1 MLVWLWLAAHA
12 EEPDVVLDALRT
24 ELDRTTRTLQGEDA
38 PYFLGYRLT
47 ESTRWSLDA
56 RYGQL
61 AEPVE
66 PDGRRNRQLDVVA
79 RVGSPHRDS
88 THPVRGTFS
97 FDPNIH
103 LGKPLPLDD
112 DPMAMR
118 VEIWNATG
126 KEVRDAR
133 ERWQRV
139 KANQVVMVADED
151 PSADFSEAER
161 VVDVMP
167 LASMALDL
175 EAWAPLVT
183 ELSAILDDD
192 PQVHRS
198 AVTLDGVATNTWI
211 VTSEGTAIRQPRT
224 WARVALQASSRAED
238 GTMVRLYRWKDV
250 ADPADL
256 PDGDTLRGWASDLR
270 TDLLEMREAPS
281 GDAYSGPVLLEGSAA
296 GVFVHEVLGHRVEG
310 HRQKD
315 EEEGH
320 TFRDKV
326 GQRILPPFVD
336 IVDDPTL
343 AEWEGLPLNGH
354 YAYDEEGVPA
364 QRAVLVED
372 GVFRGFLMS
381 RSPIEGFAHSN
392 GHGRAQAWS
401 QPVSRMAN
409 TIVTTSEPHP
419 REELRRML
427 IAETKRQGR
436 PFGLIVED
444 IEGGFTLTGRVY
456 PNAFNVRAVTAWKVY
471 ADGRPDERVR
481 NIDLVGTPLVAL
493 QNVVALGDDPAVFN
507 GFCGAESGSVPN
519 AAVSPS
525 MLLRTLEVQK
535 KEKDSERPPIL
546 PKPSEGGDT

>member
-1 MLVWLWLAAHA
+1 MLVWLGLLARA
-12 EEPDVVLDALRT
+12 EEPDAVMDALRT

-47 ESTRWSLDA
+47 ESTRFGLDA

-61 AEPVE
+61 SDPVE
-66 PDGRRNRQLDVVA
+66 PAGRRNRQLDVVA

-88 THPVRGTFS
+88 THAVRGAFA

-151 PSADFSEAER
+151 PSADFSEVER
-161 VVDVMP
+161 VVDVRP
-167 LASMALDL
+167 LASMELDL
-175 EAWAPLVT
+175 QAWVPVVT

-198 AVTLDGVATNTWI
+198 SVMLDGVATNTWI
-211 VTSEGTAIRQPRT
+211 VTSEGTSIRQPRT
-224 WARVALQASSRAED
+224 WARIALQASSRAED

-256 PDGDTLRGWASDLR
+256 PDADTLRVWATDLR
-270 TDLLEMREAPS
+270 DDLLEMREAPS

-315 EEEGH
+315 EDEGH

-372 GVFRGFLMS
+372 GVFQGFLMS
-381 RSPIEGFAHSN
+381 RSPIEGFAQSN
-392 GHGRAQAWS
+392 GHGRAQPWR

-409 TIVTTSEPHP
+409 TIVSTSEPHR

-427 IAETKRQGR
+427 IAEAKRQGR

-493 QNVVALGDDPAVFN
+493 QNVMALGDDPAVFN
-507 GFCGAESGSVPN
+507 GFCGAESGMVPN

-546 PKPSEGGDT
+546 PKPVEGGDT